1 MAEYEALKSK
11 MQKRIGNTPLYSYK
25 MSSRLCNL
33 QQNLSSKHSKD
44 SKINISNRS
53 LGKPTG
59 IKLYSLLKK
68 KSKEEIYFDNYAS
81 HQAKG
86 HQNIQKE
93 NNSFSAYSIANFC
106 LRDHC
111 HSKLSK
117 DK

>member
-44 SKINISNRS
+44 SKINISKRS

-59 IKLYSLLKK
+59 IKLYSQLKK
-68 KSKEEIYFDNYAS
+68 KARKKSILITM
-81 HQAKG
+81 QAIK
-86 HQNIQKE
+86 QMDIKT
-93 NNSFSAYSIANFC
+93 FKKKIIPFLLIALQTFA
-106 LRDHC
+106 
-111 HSKLSK
+111 
-117 DK
+117 